1 MSQFV
6 YTCSG
11 DRGGIGKLLKVFE
24 PVSDTIRFAFEK
36 DHCGHCAAGGGAEV
50 RLEMRRATGSSA
62 VVQVTHNEGVLT

>member
-11 DRGGIGKLLKVFE
+11 DRGGIGKPLKAFE

-36 DHCGHCAAGGGAEV
+36 DHCGHSAADWGAEV
-50 RLEMRRATGSSA
+50 RLEVSRATGSSA
-62 VVQVTHNEGVLT
+62 AVQVTQDEGC